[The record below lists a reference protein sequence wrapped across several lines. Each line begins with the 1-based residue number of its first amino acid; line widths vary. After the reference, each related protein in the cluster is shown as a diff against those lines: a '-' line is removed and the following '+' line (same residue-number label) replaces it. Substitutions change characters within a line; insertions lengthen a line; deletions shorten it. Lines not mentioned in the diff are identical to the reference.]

1 VTTNGYHIKYCLHF
15 IMFIYEHK
23 VDETKVEVW
32 YAGGRYCRMTGELQI
47 YTCFAFN
54 FIA

>member
-1 VTTNGYHIKYCLHF
+1 
-15 IMFIYEHK
+15 
-23 VDETKVEVW
+23 
-32 YAGGRYCRMTGELQI
+32 MTGELQI